1 MLNVKKLL
9 TEMLTTFGYKSPSS
23 GWTDEYLSY
32 ARVKRVGNTVTV
44 IGESKSGGINL
55 PASTWK
61 DIATLHAQFRPS
73 QTVYFPVSP
82 KGGTAII
89 GGKIDP
95 STGIISLYST
105 AATLYWG
112 YSVTYVVD

>member
-23 GWTDEYLSY
+23 GWTNEYLRY
-32 ARVKRVGNTVTV
+32 TQVKRVGNTVTV
-44 IGESKSGGINL
+44 IGESGGGGINL

-61 DIATLHAQFRPS
+61 DITTLHAQFRPS
-73 QTVYFPVSP
+73 QTVYFPVFSR
-82 KGGTAII
+82 GGTAII
-89 GGKIDP
+89 GGRIDS
-95 STGIISLYST
+95 STGIVSLYSS
-105 AATLYWG
+105 AATPYWG